1 MGQKTNRGY
10 KLDQDGQKVQDLL
23 DKIQN
28 LNTYT
33 KEEEDS
39 LLAEKQQKLVSGENI
54 KTINGESILGRGE
67 IKVKGGADP
76 SSDDPLMDGL
86 ASPGASN
93 SYARGDHRHPSD
105 TSKANVVSPSF
116 EDSVYV
122 GPPSSALSGS
132 SSLLVEGRH
141 IDGDFGTI
149 ERIALHFNYATDWS
163 PNVSTSRGELRFN
176 ARDTDVAVIA
186 KGGTVAMLSDIS
198 GKADSAK
205 TLAGYGITDAYTIAE
220 TNAAIANALKGGYTV
235 VATLPTASADTMGKI
250 YLVPMTDTE
259 DDNVKEEYF
268 TYRDE
273 DNNTYKWEKLGTTKF
288 DNSDYEE
295 RLTAAEITTLLNL

>member
-86 ASPGASN
+86 ASPGASK

-105 TSKANVVSPSF
+105 TSKANVVRPSF
-116 EDSVYV
+116 QDYV
-122 GPPSSALSGS
+122 TIDPPNSALSGS
-132 SSLLVEGRH
+132 ASLSVSGRH
-141 IDGDFGTI
+141 VDGDIGTI
-149 ERIALHFNYATDWS
+149 EYVSLYFSEDWS
-163 PNVSTSRGELRFN
+163 PKVGTSRGELRFN
-176 ARDTDVAVIA
+176 ARNTDVAVIA

-268 TYRDE
+268 TYLDE